1 MMIELN
7 RIDGLPLGEQIAKG
21 ISALIQRGEL
31 LAGARLPSVR
41 QFAERLNVSAF
52 TVIAGYDRLCARNL
66 IASRPGAGYFV
77 VGQNAHRE
85 ASLDEALGADPTEA
99 IGFALQS
106 LDTNGAALRAG
117 SGFLPE
123 SWLTDV
129 VPASLV
135 ARVAKGRNAL
145 LAPSP
150 AQGSIA
156 LRRQLS
162 DRLRGAG
169 IIAHPNRIVT
179 TIGASQALDLLLR
192 TLLRPGDAVMVE
204 DPGYVFF
211 SAQARAM
218 DLNLVPVPRLS
229 DGPDMDALESALQQ
243 HRPKLFITQTL
254 LHNPMGGSTSAAK
267 CHRLLLL
274 AERHDL
280 AIVEDDVYGDLA
292 PNGAMRLAQLDALHR
307 VYYVSSFSKVLSPAL
322 RVGFVALPAAAL
334 DRFVGQKVLSTLA
347 SPGLTEAIVE
357 GVLGSG
363 RYHRHAQQVRT
374 RLATFRRG
382 ALAMLGEAGV
392 VLDPATADGLF
403 LWGRIPGMTD
413 PDTLVR
419 RALEAGILLAK
430 GRLFSPSGR
439 FEDYLRFNI
448 ANSCEPQLAAFLKAA
463 IETRAAGGNVT
474 SIRPRSMAAAAGDRR
489 PR

>member
-1 MMIELN
+1 MKIELN
-7 RIDGLPLGEQIAKG
+7 RDDGPPLGEQIADGLAK
-21 ISALIQRGEL
+21 LITGGEL

-41 QFAERLNVSAF
+41 QLALRLEVSAF

-77 VGQNAHRE
+77 VGPSTLRE
-85 ASLDEALGADPTEA
+85 ASFEETLGADPTEA

-106 LDTNGAALRAG
+106 LDTGGAALRAG

-129 VPASLV
+129 VPTSLV
-135 ARVAKGRNAL
+135 TRVAKAGNAL
-145 LAPSP
+145 LSPSP

-162 DRLRGAG
+162 DWLRTFG
-169 IIAHPNRIVT
+169 IVAMPNRIVT
-179 TIGASQALDLLLR
+179 TIGASQAIDLLLR
-192 TLLRPGDAVMVE
+192 ALLRPGDSVMVE

-218 DLNLVPVPRLS
+218 DLNLVPVRRLP
-229 DGPDMDALESALQQ
+229 DGPDMDALEAALEQ

-254 LHNPMGGSTSAAK
+254 LHNPTGGTTSAAK

-274 AERHDL
+274 AERYGL
-280 AIVEDDVYGDLA
+280 SIIEDDVYGDLA
-292 PNGAMRLAQLDALHR
+292 PKGAMRLAQLDELQR

-334 DRFVGQKVLSTLA
+334 DGVVGQKVLSTLA
-347 SPGLTEAIVE
+347 SPAITEAIVE
-357 GVLGSG
+357 AVLASG
-363 RYHRHAQQVRT
+363 RYHRHVQHVRT
-374 RLATFRRG
+374 KLAKFRQG
-382 ALAMLGEAGV
+382 AMAMLSDAGV
-392 VLDPATADGLF
+392 VLEPAMADGLF
-403 LWGRIPGMTD
+403 LWGRIPGMAD
-413 PDTLVR
+413 PDAVVR
-419 RALEAGILLAK
+419 KALDAGILLAK

-439 FEDYLRFNI
+439 FEDYLRFNV
-448 ANSCEPQLAAFLKAA
+448 ANSCDARLAGFLRNESANQA
-463 IETRAAGGNVT
+463 VDSNVR
-474 SIRPRSMAAAAGDRR
+474 SIRPRRLSGDSSR
-489 PR
+489 